1 MSEALKYLEKV
12 LNTVSGEPPAAKRV
26 PPSRAIDRL
35 LVDDDLLV
43 NDNVDVVEEEVRVEQ
58 QLPLPSSS
66 ARPISSGGRFCPVEF
81 MKKTC
86 IDPNSGEL
94 LTREECDR
102 NIKQELRNKKKIDY
116 YHIMAKSQEEHL
128 VDTESQYLLMLS
140 AFHGV
145 MINETMKKPD
155 SRSCNQEADAVGF
168 NIRLAFSADDGSTL
182 PGGRKIRI
190 SSFITHNMASFW
202 RKTDMEDAV
211 AKCIL
216 QTAEKIAKKDTL
228 FFLYAAPKSKRA
240 TTYVSLPDDFFVSF
254 GGIIH
259 AGFGISPEDMTKTI
273 ALTRDVLTNYLD
285 RLRSDYK
292 EVNGKDSVKSALPS
306 FRSVLEKDSSFRAE
320 EDTLLGSEHASE

>member
-1 MSEALKYLEKV
+1 M
-12 LNTVSGEPPAAKRV
+12 
-26 PPSRAIDRL
+26 
-35 LVDDDLLV
+35 
-43 NDNVDVVEEEVRVEQ
+43 
-58 QLPLPSSS
+58 
-66 ARPISSGGRFCPVEF
+66 
-81 MKKTC
+81 TC

-94 LTREECDR
+94 LTRKECDS

-155 SRSCNQEADAVGF
+155 SRSCNQEADVVGF
-168 NIRLAFSADDGSTL
+168 NIRLAG
-182 PGGRKIRI
+182 
-190 SSFITHNMASFW
+190 
-202 RKTDMEDAV
+202 E
-211 AKCIL
+211 
-216 QTAEKIAKKDTL
+216 TAEKIAKKDNL

-259 AGFGISPEDMTKTI
+259 AGFGISPEEMTKTI
-273 ALTRDVLTNYLD
+273 ALTRDVLTNFLY

-292 EVNGKDSVKSALPS
+292 EIHGKDSVKSALLS

-320 EDTLLGSEHASE
+320 EDTLLGSELSSE

>member
-1 MSEALKYLEKV
+1 
-12 LNTVSGEPPAAKRV
+12 
-26 PPSRAIDRL
+26 
-35 LVDDDLLV
+35 
-43 NDNVDVVEEEVRVEQ
+43 
-58 QLPLPSSS
+58 
-66 ARPISSGGRFCPVEF
+66 

-94 LTREECDR
+94 LTREECDSK
-102 NIKQELRNKKKIDY
+102 IKQELRNKKKIDY

-128 VDTESQYLLMLS
+128 VDTESQCTES
-140 AFHGV
+140 
-145 MINETMKKPD
+145 
-155 SRSCNQEADAVGF
+155 NQEADVVGI

-216 QTAEKIAKKDTL
+216 QTAKKIAKKDNL

-254 GGIIH
+254 GG
-259 AGFGISPEDMTKTI
+259 K
-273 ALTRDVLTNYLD
+273 
-285 RLRSDYK
+285 
-292 EVNGKDSVKSALPS
+292 
-306 FRSVLEKDSSFRAE
+306 
-320 EDTLLGSEHASE
+320 